1 MTQKELDKW
10 FNSLDSFEVAEIFPS
25 LYEEVMESA
34 DPERSDIN
42 HFVKEAKSDW
52 KGMTKEEK
60 EKYYHLVEG

>member
-10 FNSLDSFEVAEIFPS
+10 FNSLDSFEIAEIFPS
-25 LYEEVMESA
+25 LYEEVMASA
-34 DPERSDIN
+34 DLERSDIN
-42 HFVKEAKSDW
+42 YFVKEAKSDW